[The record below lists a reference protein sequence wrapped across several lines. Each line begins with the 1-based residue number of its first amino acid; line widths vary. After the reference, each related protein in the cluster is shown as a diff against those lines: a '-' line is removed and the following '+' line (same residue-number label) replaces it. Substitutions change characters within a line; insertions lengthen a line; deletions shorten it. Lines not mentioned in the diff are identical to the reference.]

1 MLVSSS
7 MILHDLASARS
18 KDTWWG
24 VVLVSGAR
32 PTSDQL
38 RNNLVAAGT
47 LPRYRSDLASLN
59 TFAGTLGG
67 RVTLRMYSG
76 ITAVTELSETQYKVR
91 TGEVA
96 AKGVSLFSDPPTWG
110 MLHVDLVANIDAF
123 QGRRAIYFTVGDQ
136 NSDADVKI
144 QGGYIPKGSEWKPN
158 DFTINF
164 AGVV

>member
-7 MILHDLASARS
+7 MILHDLASARA

-24 VVLVSGAR
+24 LVLVSGTR

-38 RNNLVAAGT
+38 RNLVYGAFQ
-47 LPRYRSDLASLN
+47 RYRSDLAFLN
-59 TFAGTLGG
+59 AFAGSLGG
-67 RVTLRMYSG
+67 KVTLRMYSG

-110 MLHVDLVANIDAF
+110 MLHVDLVANSDAF
-123 QGRRAIYFTVGDQ
+123 EGHRAIYFTVGDE

>member
-1 MLVSSS
+1 MLISSS
-7 MILHDLASARS
+7 MILHDLATTRS

-38 RNNLVAAGT
+38 RNNLTSVGYQ
-47 LPRYRSDLASLN
+47 RYRSDLASLN

-67 RVTLRMYSG
+67 KVTLRMYSG
-76 ITAVTELSETQYKVR
+76 GVGAATELSETKYKVL
-91 TGEVA
+91 TGAVA

-110 MLHVDLVANIDAF
+110 ILHVDLVANSDDF

>member
-7 MILHDLASARS
+7 MILHDLASARA

-24 VVLVSGAR
+24 VVLVSGER
-32 PTSDQL
+32 PTSDML
-38 RNNLVAAGT
+38 RNNLVYST
-47 LPRYRSDLASLN
+47 FQRYRSELAFMNS
-59 TFAGTLGG
+59 FAGTLGG
-67 RVTLRMYSG
+67 KVTLRMYSG
-76 ITAVTELSETQYKVR
+76 GVGAATELSETQYKVL
-91 TGEVA
+91 TGAVA

-110 MLHVDLVANIDAF
+110 MLHVDLVANNDDFA
-123 QGRRAIYFTVGDQ
+123 GRRAIYFTVGDQ